1 MIANGNR
8 LWFVKYTKRLA
19 DNPLRPRIR
28 RRRQI
33 LRRKFVTGAFELLK
47 LNVAIPARIDIPNAI

>member
-1 MIANGNR
+1 M
-8 LWFVKYTKRLA
+8 KYTKRLA
-19 DNPLRPRIR
+19 DKPSRPRIR

-33 LRRKFVTGAFELLK
+33 LRRKFVTGASELLK